1 MLAQEGEQA
10 MLVVCG
16 TDLYPNMKRCQLTPP
31 VVIGLRSVAALKGT
45 SDSSDLMLPGAVL
58 GRVDDMLIIC
68 GVNVYPSA
76 LKKVLMK
83 AFHEIVWT
91 TLGADESLPPP
102 IHRP

>member
-1 MLAQEGEQA
+1 

-45 SDSSDLMLPGAVL
+45 SDSSDLLLPGAVL